1 MYYTLFESKA
11 DNVFAHF
18 RGNQTPRHPAPK
30 REPMITSVTLIILIC
45 SAVITL
51 TKSEALFSKGD
62 NTGGGF

>member
-18 RGNQTPRHPAPK
+18 RGNQAPSTEK
-30 REPMITSVTLIILIC
+30 RTYDNFCYFNILIC